1 MIEGRDAAEG
11 SAVFAISDGEPALVP
26 DGLALLRRPQGVRGN
41 AYLVLHSF
49 SGAVLKLEDVC
60 SRVGHCLSLEF

>member
-26 DGLALLRRPQGVRGN
+26 DGLALLRRPQGVHVN
-41 AYLVLHSF
+41 ASQALHSF
-49 SGAVLKLEDVC
+49 SDVMLKSEGV
-60 SRVGHCLSLEF
+60 VE